1 MSLKNGTKLYHRT
14 DVKLTLWYF
23 LTFFLSVLVI
33 FGFLYLRLKHQLM
46 KDIDRILHD
55 EADEL
60 SQILSQ
66 DPKEIGIIRDCESRV
81 TVRTFYP
88 IYFRILKADGSLLY
102 ISKNFNEIQY
112 SPRDKSMPNFK
123 EGNEIWE
130 EVRPPGRRRTFR
142 MLHSPVYKG
151 GRLTH
156 VIQVATHTRF
166 IRKSLSHFKGN
177 LLAAFPIVLVLGSLG
192 GWVLARRSLSPI
204 GYIASKARSITSTNL
219 DERLATRGTD
229 DEMDELIRTINEMIA
244 RLENSFRR
252 VAEFTADASHELKT
266 PICAL
271 RGEAEV
277 LLSKQRPLEEYQEG
291 LANFIERFD
300 QLNRMI
306 NDLILLSKFDS
317 SEVELKMASLRLD
330 LLVQDMGNL
339 FKILAEQKGIDLR
352 MGRVQEV
359 TIIGDKVRLQQLFT
373 NLIDNAIKYTSEGSI
388 RITVEKDEKNAVVQ
402 VVDTGIGI
410 PREEQEKIFKRFY
423 RVDKSRSKEG
433 GGVGLGLSIAEW
445 IVGAHRGRIE
455 VESELNQG
463 STFTVSLPLQ
473 KS

>member
-1 MSLKNGTKLYHRT
+1 MSSKNGTKFYHRT
-14 DVKLTLWYF
+14 DVKLTLWYV

-33 FGFLYLRLKHQLM
+33 FGFLYLRLKHQLI
-46 KDIDRILHD
+46 KEVDRILRD

-60 SQILSQ
+60 SEILSQ
-66 DPKEIGIIRDCESRV
+66 DPKGMGILRDCESRV

-88 IYFRILKADGSLLY
+88 IYFRMLKADGELLY

-142 MLHSPVYKG
+142 ILHFPVYEG
-151 GRLTH
+151 GRLTY

-166 IRKSLSHFKGN
+166 VRKSLSHFKGN

-204 GYIASKARSITSTNL
+204 GYIASKAQRITSNSL
-219 DERLATRGTD
+219 NERLATRGTD
-229 DEMDELIRTINEMIA
+229 DEMDHLIRTINEMIA
-244 RLENSFRR
+244 RLESSFKRI
-252 VAEFTADASHELKT
+252 AEFTADASHELKT

-277 LLSKQRPLEEYQEG
+277 LLSKKRPFEEYQEG
-291 LANFIERFD
+291 LAHFIERFD
-300 QLNRMI
+300 HLNRMI

-317 SEVELKMASLRLD
+317 SQVELKMVSLRLD
-330 LLVQDMGNL
+330 LLVQDIGNL
-339 FKILAEQKGIDLR
+339 FKILAEQKGIDLQMDR
-352 MGRVQEV
+352 IQEV
-359 TIIGDKVRLQQLFT
+359 TIMGDKVRLQQLFT
-373 NLIDNAIKYTSEGSI
+373 NLIDNAIKYTPEGSI
-388 RITVEKDEKNAVVQ
+388 RITVEKDGGNAVVQ
-402 VVDTGIGI
+402 VRDTGIGI
-410 PREEQEKIFKRFY
+410 PQGEQEKIFKRFY

-433 GGVGLGLSIAEW
+433 GGVGLGLSITEW
-445 IVGAHRGRIE
+445 IVHAHRGKIG
-455 VESELNQG
+455 VESEIGKG
-463 STFTVSLPLQ
+463 STFTVYLPVQ
-473 KS
+473 MN